1 MEPVMTLGDQKG
13 LSSEINVTPMIDVLL
28 VLLVVFMLSVQLRRI
43 LSVNLPPPTPESR
56 PTRSS
61 PQMVL
66 ELRSD
71 GSYALTGVPVA
82 RAGLLARLRELTD
95 GGNRLHAVAATYV
108 RTSGALAPLIS
119 IQKMIGTSPKYS
131 GIMIWDTTCK
141 ERGKTME
148 VTLVMR

>member
-1 MEPVMTLGDQKG
+1 MTLGDQKG

-71 GSYALTGVPVA
+71 GSYALNGVPVA

-95 GGNRLHAVAATYV
+95 GGKRQLLFVRAAPGRRYGEVMQAVDVA
-108 RTSGALAPLIS
+108 RGAGWS
-119 IQKMIGTSPKYS
+119 VIGYMP
-131 GIMIWDTTCK
+131 
-141 ERGKTME
+141 
-148 VTLVMR
+148 

>member
-71 GSYALTGVPVA
+71 GSYALNGVPVA

-95 GGNRLHAVAATYV
+95 GGKRHLLFVRAAPGRRYGEVMQAVDVA
-108 RTSGALAPLIS
+108 RGAGWS
-119 IQKMIGTSPKYS
+119 VIGYMP
-131 GIMIWDTTCK
+131 
-141 ERGKTME
+141 
-148 VTLVMR
+148 

>member
-1 MEPVMTLGDQKG
+1 MQWTCQTMRVIMFGNQKG

-61 PQMVL
+61 PQVVL

-71 GSYALTGVPVA
+71 GSYALNGVPVA
-82 RAGLLARLRELTD
+82 RAGLLARMRALTD
-95 GGNRLHAVAATYV
+95 GGKRQLLFVRAAPGRRYGEVMQAVDVA
-108 RTSGALAPLIS
+108 RGAGWS
-119 IQKMIGTSPKYS
+119 VIGYMP
-131 GIMIWDTTCK
+131 
-141 ERGKTME
+141 
-148 VTLVMR
+148 